1 MSKIFSILKSMLD
14 SRNLILKLA
23 KNDFW
28 MKFASSQFGVVWAF
42 VQPLL
47 TVLVYWFVFQF
58 GFRVTPIENVPY
70 LLWLLCGLVPW
81 FFFSESLIGS
91 TNSLLEYSYL
101 VKKVVFK
108 ISILPIVKIVSS
120 LFIHLFFL
128 IFIEYIFVLYGFIPT
143 IYNLQLVYY
152 LLCISIFVISLSY
165 LTSSIV
171 VFFRDLNQI
180 VAIVL
185 QFGVWLTPIMWQPSM
200 FSSKLQFLFKF
211 NPLYY
216 IVEGYRD
223 SLFNNVWF
231 WEKPKQTVLFWVVC
245 LILSFFGKMIFTK
258 LKPHF
263 SDVL

>member
-1 MSKIFSILKSMLD
+1 MKVITLLKEINNSKELIF
-14 SRNLILKLA
+14 KLS
-23 KNDFW
+23 KNDFLT
-28 MKFASSQFGVVWAF
+28 KYASSQLGIFWAF

-47 TVLVYWFVFQF
+47 TVLVYWFVFQI
-58 GFRVTPIENVPY
+58 GFRVVPVENVPY

-81 FFFSESLIGS
+81 FFFSEALINS

-108 ISILPIVKIVSS
+108 ISILPLIKIISS

-128 IFIEYIFVLYGFIPT
+128 IFIEYIFIFYGYIPS
-143 IYNLQLVYY
+143 IFNVQILYY
-152 LLCISIFVISLSY
+152 LICIISLLVSLSF

-171 VFFRDLNQI
+171 VFFRDLSQI
-180 VAIVL
+180 ISIIM
-185 QFGVWLTPIMWQPSM
+185 QFGVWLTPILWQPSM
-200 FSSKLQFLFKF
+200 FSEKYQFILKL

-223 SLFNNVWF
+223 SLFNNIWF
-231 WEKPKQTVLFWVVC
+231 WEKPKQTLLFWSICFVC
-245 LILSFFGKMIFTK
+245 FVLGAIVFKK

>member
-1 MSKIFSILKSMLD
+1 MKAHTLMKEVYN
-14 SRNLILKLA
+14 SRNLIFKLA

-28 MKFASSQFGVVWAF
+28 TRYASSQFGIVWAF

-47 TVLVYWFVFQF
+47 TVLVYWFVFQI
-58 GFRVTPIENVPY
+58 GFRVIPVGNVPY

-81 FFFSESLIGS
+81 FFFSEAVINS

-108 ISILPIVKIVSS
+108 ISILPLIKIFSS

-128 IFIEYIFVLYGFIPT
+128 VFIEYAFIFYGFIPT
-143 IYNLQLVYY
+143 IYNLQILYY
-152 LLCISIFVISLSY
+152 LICMTLLVTAISY
-165 LTSSIV
+165 LTASIV
-171 VFFRDLNQI
+171 VFFRDLIQI
-180 VAIVL
+180 ITIIL
-185 QFGVWLTPIMWQPSM
+185 QFGVWLTPIMWQPTM
-200 FSSKLQFLFKF
+200 FAEKYQNILKA

-231 WEKPKQTVLFWVVC
+231 WEKPKQTLLFWCIILLFFIVGTVV
-245 LILSFFGKMIFTK
+245 FKK

>member
-1 MSKIFSILKSMLD
+1 MKVITLIRDLNN
-14 SRNLILKLA
+14 SRDLIVKLA
-23 KNDFW
+23 KNDFLT
-28 MKFASSQFGVVWAF
+28 KYASSQLGIFWAF

-47 TVLVYWFVFQF
+47 TVLVYWFIFQI
-58 GFRVTPIENVPY
+58 GFRVVPIENVPY

-81 FFFSESLIGS
+81 FFFSEALINS

-108 ISILPIVKIVSS
+108 ISILPMIKIISS

-128 IFIEYIFVLYGFIPT
+128 IFIEYIYIFYGFIPSA
-143 IYNLQLVYY
+143 YNFQMLYY
-152 LLCISIFVISLSY
+152 LVCIIAMLISLSY

-171 VFFRDLNQI
+171 VFFRDLSQI
-180 VAIVL
+180 ISIIM
-185 QFGVWLTPIMWQPSM
+185 QFGVWLTPIMWQPSI
-200 FSSKLQFLFKF
+200 FPEKYQFILKI

-223 SLFNNVWF
+223 SLFNNTWF
-231 WEKPKQTVLFWVVC
+231 WDKPKQSILFWSMC
-245 LILSFFGKMIFTK
+245 LAFFILGNIVFKK

>member
-1 MSKIFSILKSMLD
+1 MNRVVFITKELYNARGLIF
-14 SRNLILKLA
+14 KLA

-28 MKFASSQFGVVWAF
+28 TKYASSQFGVTWAF

-81 FFFSESLIGS
+81 FFFSESLINS

-108 ISILPIVKIVSS
+108 ISILPVVKIVSS

-128 IFIEYIFVLYGFIPT
+128 VFIEYIFMLYGFLPSL
-143 IYNLQLVYY
+143 YNLQIIYY
-152 LLCISIFVISLSY
+152 LFCMLILVVALSY
-165 LTSSIV
+165 LTSAIV
-171 VFFRDLNQI
+171 IFFRDLNQI
-180 VAIVL
+180 LAILL

-200 FSSKLQFLFKF
+200 FSSKMQYFFKF
-211 NPLYY
+211 NPMYY
-216 IVEGYRD
+216 ITEGYRD
-223 SLFNNVWF
+223 SLFNNIWF
-231 WEKPKQTVLFWVVC
+231 WEKPKQTLLFWVIC
-245 LILSFFGKMIFTK
+245 ITFSFIGVTVFRK
-258 LKPHF
+258 LKIHF
-263 SDVL
+263 PDVL

>member
-1 MSKIFSILKSMLD
+1 MKVTTLIKEMGSSKHLIF
-14 SRNLILKLA
+14 NLA

-28 MKFASSQFGVVWAF
+28 NKYASSQLGIFWAF

-47 TVLVYWFVFQF
+47 TVLVYWFVFQV
-58 GFRVTPIENVPY
+58 GFRVVPVDNVPY

-81 FFFSESLIGS
+81 FFFSEALINS

-108 ISILPIVKIVSS
+108 ISILPIVKIISS
-120 LFIHLFFL
+120 LFVHLFFL
-128 IFIEYIFVLYGFIPT
+128 IFIEYVFIFYGFIPT
-143 IYNLQLVYY
+143 VYNIQIVYY
-152 LLCISIFVISLSY
+152 LFCMISLLVSLTY
-165 LTSSIV
+165 LTSSV
-171 VFFRDLNQI
+171 VIFFRDLSQI
-180 VAIVL
+180 IAIVM
-185 QFGVWLTPIMWQPSM
+185 QFGVWLTPIMWRPEM
-200 FSSKLQFLFKF
+200 FSDKYQNIFKI

-216 IVEGYRD
+216 ITEGYRD

-231 WEKPKQTVLFWVVC
+231 WEKPKQTILFWVIC
-245 LILSFFGKMIFTK
+245 LLFFLIGNFAFKK

>member
-1 MSKIFSILKSMLD
+1 MKAITLLKEFNKSRDLIF
-14 SRNLILKLA
+14 KLA

-28 MKFASSQFGVVWAF
+28 TKYASSQLGIFWAF
-42 VQPLL
+42 VSPLL
-47 TVLVYWFVFQF
+47 TVLVYWFVFQI
-58 GFRVTPIENVPY
+58 GFRVVPIENVPY

-81 FFFSESLIGS
+81 FFFSEALINS

-108 ISILPIVKIVSS
+108 ISILPMIKIISS

-128 IFIEYIFVLYGFIPT
+128 VFIEYAFVFYGFIPT
-143 IYNLQLVYY
+143 VYNIQILYY
-152 LLCISIFVISLSY
+152 LFCIIALLVSLSY

-171 VFFRDLNQI
+171 VFFRDLSQLI
-180 VAIVL
+180 SIIM
-185 QFGVWLTPIMWQPSM
+185 QFGVWLTPIMWQPNM
-200 FSSKLQFLFKF
+200 FPEKYQNFLKI

-231 WEKPKQTVLFWVVC
+231 WQKPKQTILFWSICLVC
-245 LILSFFGKMIFTK
+245 FALGSIVFKK